1 MSRTDEVD
9 ERGPLLPL
17 RTAADTTGEVQRL
30 MAKFE
35 ARDNAPDIVREI
47 ANSPRAFSLWV
58 AGIDALMY
66 RAALPAGDR
75 EAVILRLAARADCGY
90 AWRQHEVIA
99 GRAGLTPEAI
109 EAIGA
114 LAPGDGDRLA
124 AVLTPSQLLAVSMAD
139 SVTVDGGAGISDETW
154 AHAVATWG
162 DEGAFD
168 LLSSIAWWG
177 GLVPLYI
184 RMFRL

>member
-1 MSRTDEVD
+1 MDEVD

-17 RTAADTTGEVQRL
+17 RTSADTSGEVQRL

-35 ARDNAPDIVREI
+35 GRDNAPDIVREI

-66 RAALPAGDR
+66 QAALPAPDR
-75 EAVILRLAARADCGY
+75 EAVILRLASRSRCGY
-90 AWRQHEVIA
+90 AWRQHDAIA
-99 GRAGLTPEAI
+99 GRAGLSPEAI
-109 EAIGA
+109 AAIGA
-114 LAPGDGDRLA
+114 LDDDERLA
-124 AVLTPSQLLAVSMAD
+124 AALTPSQLLAVGLAD
-139 SVTVDGGAGISDETW
+139 SVVVAGGTGISDETW
-154 AHAVATWG
+154 EQARLTWG
-162 DEGAFD
+162 EEGALD

-184 RMFRL
+184 RLFRL

>member
-1 MSRTDEVD
+1 MSWMDAVD

-17 RTAADTTGEVQRL
+17 RTSADTSGEVQRL

-47 ANSPRAFSLWV
+47 ANSERAFSLWV

-66 RAALPAGDR
+66 RAALPAPDR
-75 EAVILRLAARADCGY
+75 EAVILRLAARARSGY
-90 AWRQHEVIA
+90 AWRQHEVMA
-99 GRAGLTPEAI
+99 ARAGLSPEAI
-109 EAIGA
+109 DAIAA
-114 LAPGDGDRLA
+114 LDGHERLA
-124 AVLTPSQLLAVSMAD
+124 GVLTPAQRLAVAIAD
-139 SVTVDGGAGISDETW
+139 SVTVDDGDGISDEMW
-154 AHAVATWG
+154 DRARRTWG

-168 LLSSIAWWG
+168 LLSSVAWWG
-177 GLVPLYI
+177 GLVPLLI

>member
-1 MSRTDEVD
+1 MSWMDEVD

-17 RTAADTTGEVQRL
+17 RTSGDTTGEVQRL

-66 RAALPAGDR
+66 RAALPAADR
-75 EAVILRLAARADCGY
+75 EAVILRLAARAGCGY
-90 AWRQHEVIA
+90 AWRQHDVIA
-99 GRAGLTPEAI
+99 GHAGLSAEAI
-109 EAIGA
+109 SAIGA
-114 LAPGDGDRLA
+114 LDDDDRLPG
-124 AVLTPSQLLAVSMAD
+124 VLTPAQLLAVTMAD
-139 SVTVDGGAGISDETW
+139 SVVSAGGAGISDETW
-154 AHAVATWG
+154 AQARLTWG
-162 DEGAFD
+162 DEAAFD

>member
-1 MSRTDEVD
+1 MSWIDEVD
-9 ERGPLLPL
+9 GRGPLLPL
-17 RTAADTTGEVQRL
+17 RTSADTTGEVQRL

-66 RAALPAGDR
+66 RAALPAADR
-75 EAVILRLAARADCGY
+75 EAVILRLAARAGCGY
-90 AWRQHEVIA
+90 AWRQHDVIA
-99 GRAGLTPEAI
+99 GRAGLSPEAI
-109 EAIGA
+109 AAVGA
-114 LAPGDGDRLA
+114 LALDDGDRLA
-124 AVLTPSQLLAVSMAD
+124 AALTPSQLLAVTLAD
-139 SVTVDGGAGISDETW
+139 SVVVPGGAGISDEMW
-154 AHAVATWG
+154 ERARATWG